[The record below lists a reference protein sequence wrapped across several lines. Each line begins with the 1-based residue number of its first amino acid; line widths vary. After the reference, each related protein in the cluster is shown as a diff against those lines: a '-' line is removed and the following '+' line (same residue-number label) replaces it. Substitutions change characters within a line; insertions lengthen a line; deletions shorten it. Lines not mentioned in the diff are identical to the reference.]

1 MGFNNFMRFLKEYQL
16 VDTGNSKGNRAAIG
30 IITHFKT
37 GAIMEYRKIG
47 SERAQL
53 VFK

>member
-16 VDTGNSKGNRAAIG
+16 LSAGKGDEFGVINHLKSGQVI
-30 IITHFKT
+30 
-37 GAIMEYRKIG
+37 EYRKIG

-53 VFK
+53 AFK

>member
-16 VDTGNSKGNRAAIG
+16 VDSNIGGKGIG
-30 IITHFKT
+30 IITHNKT
-37 GAIMEYRKIG
+37 GAVTEYRKIG